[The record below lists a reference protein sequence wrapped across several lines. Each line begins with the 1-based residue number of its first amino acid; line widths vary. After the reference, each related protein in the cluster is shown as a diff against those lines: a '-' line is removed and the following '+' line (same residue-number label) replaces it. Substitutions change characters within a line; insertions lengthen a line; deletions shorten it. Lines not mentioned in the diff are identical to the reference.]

1 MFKMEYKKLVHL
13 RLEQKEALDNIQEEI
28 SFNGGYVSVMRLI
41 NDSIQIFID
50 HYGEDAVKRYS
61 PMYAKKKLSLD

>member
-1 MFKMEYKKLVHL
+1 MQYKKLVHL
-13 RLEQKEALDNIQEEI
+13 RPEQKEALDNIKEEI

-50 HYGEDAVKRYS
+50 HYGEEAVERYS
-61 PMYAKKKLSLD
+61 PMYAKRKLTGD